1 MYKSKHTKSKSDT
14 DFHENKNII
23 DDISG
28 SLKIFQ
34 NNLLKNNKTVRK
46 SVKTK
51 KKENAIFVRALS
63 VINKNEQESL
73 FITGFE
79 KILLFKKTIRYIF
92 FLKKIAFN

>member
-79 KILLFKKTIRYIF
+79 KILLFKKQLDTF
-92 FLKKIAFN
+92 FLKKNCL

>member
-79 KILLFKKTIRYIF
+79 KILLFKKQLDTF
-92 FLKKIAFN
+92 FFEKKLPLI

>member
-79 KILLFKKTIRYIF
+79 KILLFK
-92 FLKKIAFN
+92 NN